1 MGADI
6 WIYTKKE
13 PNFDGIDSK
22 IVEKE
27 PNGSYYYRDS
37 YNVTNL
43 AWVIDLSY
51 LKSFEKSPTKFLKKL
66 TKITDEQIEKAV
78 RENIKN
84 ELDYMLGRE
93 YTEEEIQEIIH
104 FLKTKRE
111 YLKRLIEAGIR
122 KIEYSI

>member
-51 LKSFEKSPTKFLKKL
+51 WESFEKSPIKFLKKL